1 MLTAHARVP
10 TDHGR
15 KYLVQLSKHWAHKFP
30 DLTYTAERADIP
42 LPGAPCVLL
51 ADAGGLDITL
61 RSDSSETLSRVQSV
75 VADHLK
81 RFAHREALTID
92 WAPAQY
98 DPNGS
103 FG

>member
-1 MLTAHARVP
+1 MLTTHAHVP
-10 TDHGR
+10 TDHGS
-15 KYLVQLSKHWAHKFP
+15 KYLVQLSKHWAHKLP

-42 LPGAPCVLL
+42 LPEAPCVLL
-51 ADAGGLDITL
+51 ADERGLDIIL

-92 WAPAQY
+92 WTPAQK
-98 DPNGS
+98 DPSGS
-103 FG
+103 LG